1 MLHNIDH
8 IVILVADLTVASA
21 DWTRAGFTVTPGGTH
36 AAGLTHNALVS
47 FADGSYFELIAFFH
61 PEEQQEHRWWSRV
74 ADGEGLIDYAL
85 LSDDLTNDASTAR
98 GHGLEMTSPEDG
110 GRQRPDGQRIEWKS
124 MMLGREIGEPTL
136 PFVIEDVTP
145 RVLRVP
151 GGAATHHALGVTG
164 ISGLTLVTDNV
175 EEAATAMTS
184 LLGTP
189 GEDVVVDE
197 GAMLRFTLG
206 EQWIALLQPGDDQG
220 EASQYLRRRGD
231 GPYEVTLRVPEST
244 EGGETTLLPLD
255 QTHGARLR
263 IVG

>member
-1 MLHNIDH
+1 MLHSIDH
-8 IVILVADLTVASA
+8 IVVLVDDLAAASA

-36 AAGLTHNALVS
+36 AAGHTHNALVT
-47 FADGSYFELIAFFH
+47 FANGSYFELIAFFH

-85 LSDDLTNDASTAR
+85 LSDDLTNDASAAR
-98 GHGLEMTSPEDG
+98 GHGLEMNGPEDG
-110 GRQRPDGQRIEWKS
+110 GRQRPDGQRLEWKS
-124 MMLGREIGEPTL
+124 MLLGRGIGEPTL

-145 RVLRVP
+145 RELRVP
-151 GGAATHHALGVTG
+151 GGSATQHPLGVTG
-164 ISGLTLVTDNV
+164 IAGLILVTDNV

-206 EQWIALLQPGDDQG
+206 EQWIALLQPGDDQSDAG
-220 EASQYLRRRGD
+220 QYLRRRGE
-231 GPYEVTLRVPEST
+231 GPYEVTLRGPESAAG
-244 EGGETTLLPLD
+244 EGTTLLPLD
-255 QTHGARLR
+255 QTHEVRLR
-263 IVG
+263 IAH